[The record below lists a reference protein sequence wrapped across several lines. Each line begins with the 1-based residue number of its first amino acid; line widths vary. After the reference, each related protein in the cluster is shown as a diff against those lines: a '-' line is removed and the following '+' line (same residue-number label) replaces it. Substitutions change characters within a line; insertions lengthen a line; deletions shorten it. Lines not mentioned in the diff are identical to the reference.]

1 MEIRISG
8 TPEEIAGLVN
18 TRKDQQRPELVLMR
32 KPYSMEYAL
41 VDISELLGAKGQAR
55 VYGLSRTEILKP

>member
-8 TPEEIAGLVN
+8 TPEEIASLVN

-41 VDISELLGAKGQAR
+41 VDISELPDK
-55 VYGLSRTEILKP
+55 SSKHE